1 MEKYRV
7 RLKNAEGSGLLQH
20 RFAQQ
25 NTGSASK
32 KGTVYVPEEEAQAA
46 LYLDEDGNHVEPAS
60 HIEGALVKAG
70 ANFKHQGR
78 KTYKDLFKAALFVEP
93 ELIPLETEGYEV
105 DTRPAVIQR
114 ARIWRSRP
122 LFKVWEMEFTIVNI
136 NDKQA
141 SGRIIKE
148 ILEYAGTSVG
158 IGDFR
163 PRFGRFEV
171 VSFDIIKDTPAD
183 KS

>member
-7 RLKNAEGSGLLQH
+7 RLKNAEGSALLQH
-20 RFAQQ
+20 RFAQSSD
-25 NTGSASK
+25 GSASK

-46 LYLDEDGNHVEPAS
+46 LYLDEDGNYVEPAS
-60 HIEGALVKAG
+60 HIEGSLVKAG
-70 ANFKHQGR
+70 ATFKHKGR

-105 DTRPAVIQR
+105 DTRPAVVQR

-122 LFKVWEMEFTIVNI
+122 LFKKWEMEFTIVNI
-136 NDKQA
+136 ADDLVA
-141 SGRIIKE
+141 ARIVKE
-148 ILEYAGTSVG
+148 ILEHAGTSVG

-171 VSFDIIKDTPAD
+171 VSFVTENDNN